1 MNGDWDTK
9 VLDRNIYISTNRN
22 QKVEKL
28 PDKHQVLNF
37 NNYMVYKTLKSHF
50 NDKVPWEKTVL
61 YQWLLQKLENAENMP
76 WRLRSVEEIY
86 SRFGYLDYLY
96 DKIKTEGY
104 CTKNIFNIDNN
115 KIRTYFKNL
124 IRHKTYNDDSVLVNI
139 GRDGRILLD
148 DGRHR
153 FMIAKILGLKRIPVR
168 VLVRHEE
175 WQRIRTEIVNGN
187 IGDFRPIKNILICK
201 MLLNYSSK
209 K

>member
-1 MNGDWDTK
+1 
-9 VLDRNIYISTNRN
+9 
-22 QKVEKL
+22 
-28 PDKHQVLNF
+28 
-37 NNYMVYKTLKSHF
+37 
-50 NDKVPWEKTVL
+50 
-61 YQWLLQKLENAENMP
+61 MP

-153 FMIAKILGLKRIPVR
+153 FMIAKILIKENPCQSTSKTRR
-168 VLVRHEE
+168 MAKNTNRNSE
-175 WQRIRTEIVNGN
+175 WQ
-187 IGDFRPIKNILICK
+187 
-201 MLLNYSSK
+201 YW
-209 K
+209 